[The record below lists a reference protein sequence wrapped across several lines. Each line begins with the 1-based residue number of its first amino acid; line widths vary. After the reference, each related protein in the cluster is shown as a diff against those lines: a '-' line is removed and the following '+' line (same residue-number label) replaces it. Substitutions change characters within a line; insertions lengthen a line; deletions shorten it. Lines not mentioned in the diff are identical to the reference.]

1 MIKFFRKIRQK
12 LLVENRF
19 NKYLI
24 YAIGEIILV
33 VIGIL
38 IALQINNWNENRK
51 SENRANEITEKL
63 KVEISEI
70 INYLEFTNKGIE
82 DQLSYLEKILTSNEK
97 NIDSILPKTRYKL
110 SPIFYLTS
118 YSQFFDPPSD
128 VYETAINDGSILL
141 IKNKK
146 LTRELQMFNKSIK
159 LRLDEIIKEEY
170 KQSREINDYIS
181 TEYASFFK
189 DKTITTDYNWDKEV
203 TKDLIL
209 KLKNDGKIK
218 YMLVERIAF
227 KKARQ
232 RFILMYKNDFETLLK
247 EQNND

>member
-19 NKYLI
+19 NKYLL

-51 SENRANEITEKL
+51 SENRANEISEKL

-97 NIDSILPKTRYKL
+97 NIDSIIPKTRYKL

-118 YSQFFDPPSD
+118 YSQFFDPPST
-128 VYETAINDGSILL
+128 VYETAINEGSILL
-141 IKNKK
+141 IKDKK
-146 LTRELQMFNKSIK
+146 LTRDLQFFHKSVK

-181 TEYASFFK
+181 SEYASFFK
-189 DKTITTDYNWDKEV
+189 EKTITADTSWDNEV
-203 TKDLIL
+203 SKDLIL
-209 KLKNDGKIK
+209 RLKNDGKMK

-232 RFILMYKNDFETLLK
+232 RFILMYKNDFETLLNK
-247 EQNND
+247 TKQ